1 MTAHSDRYPQPSDHR
16 PIEIDDPA
24 ATRDDS
30 PRVAGDVP
38 ITVWRLD
45 DRDDDQPATQPG
57 AGFASRLARRLVLV
71 YTRRG
76 DTVVDFDH
84 DTYLHGAATETGR
97 AYLAITEPAR
107 LAELDQIS
115 QPVSLVTLHWP
126 RTARPSHVD
135 RVADLFTACRL
146 MMSGDAC
153 VIAAVRPGNHTEPGA
168 TFADHERT
176 LRSAADG
183 AGFTHVLQ
191 IVAVSAPGEGDQ
203 FLYYATEAEATHA
216 ASQAA
221 STPDRQVLHIDLMVF
236 TAKAGRHD

>member
-1 MTAHSDRYPQPSDHR
+1 MTAHSDRNPQPHDHR
-16 PIEIDDPA
+16 LTEIDDPA

-38 ITVWRLD
+38 ITVWRLH
-45 DRDDDQPATQPG
+45 DRDDNQPATEPG
-57 AGFASRLARRLVLV
+57 AGFASRLARRLVLI
-71 YTRRG
+71 YTRHG

-84 DTYLHGAATETGR
+84 DTFLYSAATATGR
-97 AYLAITEPAR
+97 SYLAITEPAR

-115 QPVSLVTLHWP
+115 QPISLVSLQWP
-126 RTARPSHVD
+126 RADQPSQVD
-135 RVADLFTACRL
+135 RVADLLTACRL

-153 VIAAVRPGNHTEPGA
+153 VIAAVRPGNPAELGA
-168 TFADHERT
+168 TFADHEHT
-176 LRSAADG
+176 LRSAAEG
-183 AGFTHVLQ
+183 AGFGHVLQ

-221 STPDRQVLHIDLMVF
+221 SIPDRQVLHIDLLVF
-236 TAKAGRHD
+236 TVKACRHD